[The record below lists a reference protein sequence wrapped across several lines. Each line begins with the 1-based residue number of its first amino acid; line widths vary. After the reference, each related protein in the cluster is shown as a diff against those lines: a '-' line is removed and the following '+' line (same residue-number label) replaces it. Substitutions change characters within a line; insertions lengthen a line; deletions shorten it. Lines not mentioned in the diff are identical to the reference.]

1 MLEKFDLTHAKVA
14 RTPAAPG
21 EKLTKDMSPQ
31 TDAEK
36 EMMKDVPYMNLV
48 GALMWP
54 AAMTRADISEAHHQ
68 LTKFNRDPGPAH
80 WEAAQRV
87 ARYLKG
93 TKRHGLLI
101 DGTGITFTDNGDGT
115 ETLDQPVIFHC
126 DADYAGDLDDRKSTS
141 GLHVQIAGA
150 MVTWRAKKQGSVTL
164 STMESELI
172 AIGDAVVENEYIDAL
187 LLEMGIKI
195 AQPSIIMEDN
205 QSAIAYTKGG
215 KNELKARHVGVRFH
229 YIRNSV
235 NDGRIRIEYCPTTE
249 MLADIFTK
257 ALPADQFE
265 YLRKGI
271 GISEIPAAF
280 RRKREG
286 NKPRANKTTISGEWE
301 CLNRRITPQ

>member
-1 MLEKFDLTHAKVA
+1 
-14 RTPAAPG
+14 
-21 EKLTKDMSPQ
+21 
-31 TDAEK
+31 
-36 EMMKDVPYMNLV
+36 MKDVPYMNLV